1 MKRIA
6 VFFLFLTVGTYLYP
20 QDTVGADS
28 LFFVLPQNLKE
39 VYISGHR
46 IKSLVE
52 NDGTQMRINIQEIS
66 KLPRFMGQSDPLRYL
81 HTIAGV
87 QTNNEATAGIYIQG
101 CDDSQTLLSLNG
113 APVYYPNHLLGIFSG
128 FIPAHLQDMKVV
140 KLAHD
145 AAFGDRLGGEVS
157 LRTISDLPPPKKVSL
172 DANIGLICSDAT
184 IGIACGRKS
193 ELFLSARA
201 SYINLLYGKW
211 LSIDGFEPRYS
222 FQDANLTYAVHPTDR
237 DDIVLSTYFGNDRL
251 RLGMDSTTLSAQIQ
265 WQNSASSVYWNRKLD
280 SGDMRTTLF
289 ASGFR
294 NRFSVYREISVEG
307 FSDIGS
313 VGIQHRQTRRLRSH
327 IALDFGGGYT
337 GHRFTPLWFKS
348 LGWSSNVPQ
357 ETSFG
362 HEAELFVDL
371 KHKINAVFSYSVGL
385 HGSVFASGSRVFGGI
400 DPRFNVYVDIHK
412 NHTLNVHIG
421 TYTQYLHRIALV
433 DGGFPIDFWIP
444 AGERFRPEYAHSAG
458 LGYIGHFLDDNLVL
472 TVEAYYKQLFN
483 VLENSTNI
491 VQLVTHDF
499 EYRDGI
505 ASGKGRNYGLD
516 IMLQKNKGKVRGYVS
531 YSLGWARRH
540 ITAISDKWFAAGHE
554 RRHNLVVVVNYRIN
568 DSWNIGGTFT
578 LASGTPYTAPKYIY
592 LVNGQIIAEYG
603 DFNGDNL
610 PLTHR
615 LDLSCDYTILRKK
628 GVEFGVNLS
637 LYNVY
642 AHKNVQF
649 VRLSHSHFKTVQV
662 SLLGTI
668 IPSLSLYLK
677 M

>member
-6 VFFLFLTVGTYLYP
+6 TILLFLTVGTHLYP
-20 QDTVGADS
+20 QTGADS
-28 LFFVLPQNLKE
+28 LFLILPQNLKE
-39 VYISGHR
+39 VSISGHR

-52 NDGTQMRINIQEIS
+52 NEGTQMRINLQEIS

-101 CDDSQTLLSLNG
+101 CDDSQTLLSING
-113 APVYYPNHLLGIFSG
+113 APVYYPNHLLGLFSG
-128 FIPAHLQDMKVV
+128 FIPAHFQDMEVV
-140 KLAHD
+140 KSAHD
-145 AAFGDRLGGEVS
+145 AVFGSRLGGEVS
-157 LRTISDLPPPKKVSL
+157 LQTVSDLPGGKKVSL
-172 DANIGLICSDAT
+172 DANIGLISSDAT
-184 IGIACGRKS
+184 VGIACGRKS

-201 SYINLLYGKW
+201 SYINLLYGK
-211 LSIDGFEPRYS
+211 LLNIDGYEPKYG
-222 FQDANLTYAVHPTDR
+222 FQDANLTYAIHPTPK

-251 RLGMDSTTLSAQIQ
+251 SLAIDSSSLSAQIQ

-280 SGDMRTTLF
+280 SGNMRTTLF

-313 VGIQHRQTRRLRSH
+313 LGVKHLQTRQFGSK
-327 IALDFGGGYT
+327 IELDFGGGYT
-337 GHRFTPLWFKS
+337 GHRLTPLWFRSK
-348 LGWSSNVPQ
+348 GWSSHVPQ
-357 ETSFG
+357 ETSFV
-362 HEAELFVDL
+362 HEAELFADF
-371 KHKINAVFSYSVGL
+371 KHRIDAVFSYSVGL
-385 HGSVFASGSRVFGGI
+385 HGSVFANEGKVFGNL
-400 DPRFNVYVDIHK
+400 DPRFNLHIDINK
-412 NHTLNVHIG
+412 NHTINTHIG

-433 DGGFPIDFWIP
+433 DGGFPIDFWMP
-444 AGERFRPEYAHSAG
+444 AGERFKPEYAHSVG
-458 LGYIGHFLDDNLVL
+458 LGYVGHFLDDNIVL
-472 TVEAYYKQLFN
+472 TAEVYYKQLFN

-499 EYRDGI
+499 EYMDGI
-505 ASGKGRNYGLD
+505 AAGKGRNYGLD

-531 YSLGWARRH
+531 YSLGWAQRR
-540 ITAISDKWFAAGHE
+540 ITAISDKWFSAGHE
-554 RRHNLVVVVNYRIN
+554 RRHNLVLVVNYRIN

-592 LVNGQIIAEYG
+592 LINGQIVAEYG
-603 DFNGDNL
+603 DFNGATL

-615 LDLSCDYTILRKK
+615 LDLSCDYTIIRKK

-649 VRLSHSHFKTVQV
+649 VLLSHRNLTTKNV
-662 SLLGTI
+662 SLLGTV

>member
-6 VFFLFLTVGTYLYP
+6 TILLFLTVGTHLYP
-20 QDTVGADS
+20 QTGADS
-28 LFFVLPQNLKE
+28 LFFILPQNLKE
-39 VYISGHR
+39 VSISGHR

-52 NDGTQMRINIQEIS
+52 NEGTQMRINIQEIS

-87 QTNNEATAGIYIQG
+87 QTNNESTAGIYIQG
-101 CDDSQTLLSLNG
+101 CDDSQTLLDLNG

-145 AAFGDRLGGEVS
+145 AAFGNRLGGEVS
-157 LRTISDLPPPKKVSL
+157 LQTVSDLPGGKKVSL

-184 IGIACGRKS
+184 VGIACGRKS

-211 LSIDGFEPRYS
+211 LSIDGFEPRYG
-222 FQDANLTYAVHPTDR
+222 FQDANLTYAVHPTDK
-237 DDIVLSTYFGNDRL
+237 DDVVLTTYFGNDRL

-280 SGDMRTTLF
+280 SGNMRTTLF

-294 NRFSVYREISVEG
+294 NQFSVYREISVEG

-313 VGIQHRQTRRLRSH
+313 LGVKHLQTRRLGSKME
-327 IALDFGGGYT
+327 LDFGGGYS
-337 GHRFTPLWFKS
+337 GHRLTPLWFRS
-348 LGWSSNVPQ
+348 EGWSSHVPK
-357 ETSFG
+357 ETSFV
-362 HEAELFVDL
+362 HEAELFADL
-371 KHKINAVFSYSVGL
+371 KHQINAVFSYSVGL
-385 HGSVFASGSRVFGGI
+385 HGSVFANEGKVFGSL
-400 DPRFNVYVDIHK
+400 DPRFNLHIDINK
-412 NHTLNVHIG
+412 NHTINTHIG
-421 TYTQYLHRIALV
+421 IYTQYLHRIALV
-433 DGGFPIDFWIP
+433 DGGFPIDFWMP
-444 AGERFRPEYAHSAG
+444 AGERFKPEYAHSAG

-472 TVEAYYKQLFN
+472 TAEVYYKQLFH
-483 VLENSTNI
+483 VIENGTNI

-499 EYRDGI
+499 EYIDGI

-531 YSLGWARRH
+531 YSLGWAQRH
-540 ITAISDKWFAAGHE
+540 ITAISDKWFSAGHE
-554 RRHNLVVVVNYRIN
+554 RRHNLVLVVNYRIN

-592 LVNGQIIAEYG
+592 LINGQIVAEYG

-649 VRLSHSHFKTVQV
+649 VRISHSQFETVPV